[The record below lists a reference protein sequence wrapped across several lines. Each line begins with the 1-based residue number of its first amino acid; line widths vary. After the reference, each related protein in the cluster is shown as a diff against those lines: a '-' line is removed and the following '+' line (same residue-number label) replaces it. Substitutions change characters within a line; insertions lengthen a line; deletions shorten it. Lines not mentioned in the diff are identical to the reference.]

1 MPAPRLAFPTAQGAP
16 ASPSLKLT
24 RACRPKPPRSSS
36 KQAAGRARPGRGP
49 RVPRKLQAAQVEPG
63 RRHRKSRVSSLPFL
77 RRDLVTGKRE
87 VPQTG
92 GRQLTSRLRHA
103 SPQALQLRTPH
114 GAAGGDGWG
123 MQRPSRSG
131 RGMGGGSGES
141 RAGKLRRATVRRG
154 GGANMLSPLD
164 PAGRHVGRCGDR
176 SAHSAGAPSRGA
188 GRPDASSPL
197 PGPRTPS
204 ASSAVAFL
212 SYALRFHASLS
223 IRAHS
228 QHPAHTGART
238 LSVFCTVC
246 THLTCSC

>member
-1 MPAPRLAFPTAQGAP
+1 M
-16 ASPSLKLT
+16 
-24 RACRPKPPRSSS
+24 SSS
-36 KQAAGRARPGRGP
+36 SEKPGPYAGRAAGRARPGRGP

-63 RRHRKSRVSSLPFL
+63 RRHRKSRVLSLPFL
-77 RRDLVTGKRE
+77 RQDLVTGKRE

-103 SPQALQLRTPH
+103 SPQALQLLRAPR
-114 GAAGGDGWG
+114 GAAGGGGWE

-141 RAGKLRRATVRRG
+141 RAGKLRRATVRGG

-164 PAGRHVGRCGDR
+164 PAGRHVGRCGDQ

-204 ASSAVAFL
+204 TSSAVAFL
-212 SYALRFHASLS
+212 SYALRLHASLS

-228 QHPAHTGART
+228 QHPAHRGART

-246 THLTCSC
+246 THLTCSS